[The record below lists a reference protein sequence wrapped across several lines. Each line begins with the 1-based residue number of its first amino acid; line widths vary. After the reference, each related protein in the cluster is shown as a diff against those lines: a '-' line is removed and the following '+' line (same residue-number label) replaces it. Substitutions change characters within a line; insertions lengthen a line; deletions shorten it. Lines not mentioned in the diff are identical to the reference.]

1 MYKVIDNV
9 LPRHEFNYIKN
20 LMMSVDFSWN
30 LNLSVTD
37 SIKNEPITNT
47 ASYYFT
53 HTFWDKFHTTPDA
66 MMFANLLNSLGVK
79 AISRIKGNCYPST
92 DKLIHH
98 KNHVDYEFPH
108 RAAILY
114 INSNDGLT
122 ILEDEIEI
130 ESVENRLLVFDAS
143 RIHRSTTCTNAP
155 CRINVNFNFF

>member
-1 MYKVIDNV
+1 MYKIIDNV
-9 LPRHEFNYIKN
+9 LPSNEFREIQNM
-20 LMMSVDFSWN
+20 MMSNQFSWN

-37 SIKNEPITNT
+37 STETIPNT

-53 HTFWDKFHTTPDA
+53 HRFWDKFYTTPEA

-92 DKLIHH
+92 EKLIHH
-98 KNHVDYEFPH
+98 KNHIDFEFPH
-108 RAAILY
+108 RSAILY
-114 INSNDGLT
+114 VNSNDGLT
-122 ILEDEIEI
+122 ILEDKIEI

>member
-9 LPRHEFNYIKN
+9 LPRQEFKYIQDR
-20 LMMSVDFSWN
+20 MMSLDFSWN

-37 SIKNEPITNT
+37 SEELISTT

-53 HTFWDKFHTTPDA
+53 HTFWDNFHTTPDA

-79 AISRIKGNCYPST
+79 AITRIKGNCYPST

-114 INSNDGLT
+114 INTNDGLT
-122 ILEDEIEI
+122 ILEDKTEI

-143 RIHRSTTCTNAP
+143 KVHKSTTCTNAP